1 MKTISSKVSDE
12 FYLLAHK
19 VAKEN
24 NLTVSSMIKQA
35 FETSRINDKSIELK
49 ILKEIN
55 LIGNELSDISQSC
68 NIKNVVD
75 MQVLL
80 SLSSLE
86 EQLKNIRKSLDI

>member
-12 FYLLAHK
+12 FYILANK

-35 FETSRINDKSIELK
+35 FETSKINDKSIELE

-55 LIGNELSDISQSC
+55 LIRNELSDISQHC

-75 MQVLL
+75 KQVLL
-80 SLSSLE
+80 SLSSIE
-86 EQLKNIRKSLDI
+86 EHLKNIRESLDI